1 MGRLEGCQGGDLL
14 FFGHHDRRE
23 PLICRFDER
32 VGIDDGPIHRRL
44 CGRYGRNHKH
54 LFDYLSSRLVFII
67 VLSLNLSSLH
77 IFICIVMCFAVSS

>member
-14 FFGHHDRRE
+14 FFGHDDRRE

-67 VLSLNLSSLH
+67 VLSYFHLYRNV
-77 IFICIVMCFAVSS
+77 FCCFPS